1 MSTNLPDFIV
11 EQLKEPFQKVLS
23 TENFGEPVND
33 IAELI
38 GLGQLTAQN
47 FDKVLHDHKDV
58 KKINDKI
65 LDMVLAYINLILID
79 NFITPKEAESI
90 KYLKR
95 FFKIKEGDFYSV
107 KYNDIERILNK
118 QFEHMYHNN
127 IIDTEEALQKVELQE
142 LFDLSYDQFL
152 QLSQNAVKAAIDR
165 GANPIDL
172 DTFIKSS

>member
-1 MSTNLPDFIV
+1 
-11 EQLKEPFQKVLS
+11 
-23 TENFGEPVND
+23 VNK
-33 IAELI
+33 I
-38 GLGQLTAQN
+38 GT
-47 FDKVLHDHKDV
+47 
-58 KKINDKI
+58 
-65 LDMVLAYINLILID
+65 
-79 NFITPKEAESI
+79 I
-90 KYLKR
+90 KYGNKR
-95 FFKIKEGDFYSV
+95 TAANKGLS
-107 KYNDIERILNK
+107 DIERILNK